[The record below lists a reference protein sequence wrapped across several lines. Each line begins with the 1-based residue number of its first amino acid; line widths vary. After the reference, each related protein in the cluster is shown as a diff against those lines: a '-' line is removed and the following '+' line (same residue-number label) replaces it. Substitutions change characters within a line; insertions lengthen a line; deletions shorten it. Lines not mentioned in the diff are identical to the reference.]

1 MDTHVRILGW
11 LWIIIGALGILG
23 SLCMGAAIVG
33 GGLISEDETAILVTS
48 IVAVVCGSLFF
59 LENVLNII
67 AGFGLLKYKSWARIL
82 AIILGIIN
90 LFGFPIGTA
99 LGIYTLWAMF
109 NQETKQLFER
119 GFVGSELLEDNA
131 ELAE

>member
-11 LWIIIGALGILG
+11 LWIISGVLVILGAFCLGI
-23 SLCMGAAIVG
+23 SATA

-48 IVAVVCGSLFF
+48 IVVGLCGSLLF
-59 LENVLNII
+59 LGNVLNII

-90 LFGFPIGTA
+90 LFVFPIGTA

-109 NQETKQLFER
+109 NEETKQLFER
-119 GFVGSELLEDNA
+119 GFASSE
-131 ELAE
+131 

>member
-11 LWIIIGALGILG
+11 LWIIFGVLGIIGALCLG
-23 SLCMGAAIVG
+23 ATIAGSGF
-33 GGLISEDETAILVTS
+33 ISEDETAILVTS
-48 IVAVVCGSLFF
+48 IVALVCGSLFF
-59 LENVLNII
+59 LGNVLNII
-67 AGFGLLKYKSWARIL
+67 AGVGLLKYKSWGRIL

-99 LGIYTLWAMF
+99 LGIYTIWAMF
-109 NQETKQLFER
+109 NEETKQFFES
-119 GFVGSELLEDNA
+119 GFAISELLEENT

>member
-11 LWIIIGALGILG
+11 LWIIFGVLGTLGALCLG
-23 SLCMGAAIVG
+23 VTIAGSGF
-33 GGLISEDETAILVTS
+33 ISEDETAILVTS
-48 IVAVVCGSLFF
+48 IVALVCGSLFF
-59 LENVLNII
+59 LENALNII
-67 AGFGLLKYKSWARIL
+67 AGVGLLKYKSWGRIL

-109 NQETKQLFER
+109 NEETKQLFES
-119 GFVGSELLEDNA
+119 GFASSDLLEENA

>member
-1 MDTHVRILGW
+1 MDTHVKTLGW
-11 LWIIIGALGILG
+11 LWIIIGALGFLG
-23 SLCMGAAIVG
+23 VLCMGAAIAG
-33 GGLISEDETAILVTS
+33 GGFISEDETAILVTM
-48 IVAVVCGSLFF
+48 IVALACSSLFF
-59 LENVLNII
+59 LENILNII

-90 LFGFPIGTA
+90 LFAFPIGTA

-119 GFVGSELLEDNA
+119 GIVSSE
-131 ELAE
+131 

>member
-1 MDTHVRILGW
+1 MDTNVKILGW
-11 LWIIIGALGILG
+11 LWIIIGGLGILG
-23 SLCMGAAIVG
+23 SLCMGAAIAG
-33 GGLISEDETAILVTS
+33 GGLISEDETAILVTL
-48 IVAVVCGSLFF
+48 IVAGVCGSVFF

-119 GFVGSELLEDNA
+119 GYVGSELLEENA